1 MFIDLEEQYDKIYR
15 YCYMKTQHQQ
25 TAEDITQETFLRF
38 LEDYTYKE
46 MGKRMAYLYTIA
58 RNLCI
63 DSFRR
68 KKAVPLNEEI
78 VQKER
83 FVKENTEG
91 MIVQNIDLK
100 AALGRLEPEE
110 QELIFWRYVNELP
123 IQQIGRILGIS
134 RFAVYRR
141 TRESLNKLRQDLGEE
156 ESL

>member
-68 KKAVPLNEEI
+68 KKAVPLNEKI